1 MVGLIMLENN
11 CTNCKYIIP
20 VEGADYGFCN
30 FKTRLG
36 DIANVH
42 TVCSDYEAKPKANL
56 YDPAT
61 YSQKVKETLQALR
74 CCTDPKLSCAVCPF
88 RKYKHTC
95 QRDLMSAAEE
105 VISYLLIKIDSSAE
119 RLEDLYKELE
129 MLELKAIEKSD
140 LEEQQ

>member
-1 MVGLIMLENN
+1 MLENN

-30 FKTRLG
+30 FETRLG
-36 DIANVH
+36 DKANVH
-42 TVCSDYEAKPKANL
+42 TVCSDYEAKPKTNL

-61 YSQKVKETLQALR
+61 YSQNVKETLQALR
-74 CCTDPKLSCAVCPF
+74 CCTDSKLSCAVCPF
-88 RKYKHTC
+88 KRYKHTC
-95 QRDLMSAAEE
+95 QKDLMLSAEE
-105 VISYLLIKIDSSAE
+105 VISYLLIKVDSSTE
-119 RLEDLYKELE
+119 RFKDLYKELE